1 MNGNRKNQELSFWQ
15 LQRLYP
21 AKVEARTCR
30 SGTDWVGGEVREE
43 EVQRPCQAD
52 GWEYTEFTPGCL
64 CVHEHTHRVIV
75 YKDSLLYAGPIVR
88 HMHYNYSKGYRN
100 STRKCTSVKN
110 LFLFRSIC
118 TYFVLIYVF
127 HCFIHSLKYG
137 SGWSHTRK

>member
-75 YKDSLLYAGPIVR
+75 YKDSLLYAGHIVR

-100 STRKCTSVKN
+100 STRKCTSVKKPVS
-110 LFLFRSIC
+110 LSFHLYIFCFDIC
-118 TYFVLIYVF
+118 F
-127 HCFIHSLKYG
+127 SLLY
-137 SGWSHTRK
+137 SFTEIWLRVEPYT